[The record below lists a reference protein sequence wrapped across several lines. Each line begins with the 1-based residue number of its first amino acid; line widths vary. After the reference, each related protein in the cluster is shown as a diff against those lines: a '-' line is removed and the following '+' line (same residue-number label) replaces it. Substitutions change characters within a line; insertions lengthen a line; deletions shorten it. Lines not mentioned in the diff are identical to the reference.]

1 MSSSIIE
8 RLKLATALALAVLAL
23 PLAAQVLPGVE
34 EEAETPAIPAP
45 DPFGRETPRGA
56 VDGLIAAL
64 SLQDY
69 ERAGQYLSPSMTD
82 PALASAAAEEEAPTA
97 GPEPSEEGE
106 ARDGEASE
114 DETSEETELPAG
126 PSENALLA
134 RNLQVLLDRAGRLIP
149 SNQLSASPDGA
160 VNDGLPLD
168 VERVGRFTGT
178 EEIPILLA
186 RSTDENG
193 VLVWRLSRQ
202 TISDFD
208 KVVPP
213 EVQEKLVEE
222 VEQAPPRFVIA
233 GAPLRD
239 WLVLIGG
246 AITSFGVFW
255 LVSSGLLWLLRR
267 FVSDQEKSALYRL
280 TFALLPPLS
289 LFLMVVTFGYWSNSI
304 DASIVARAALRN
316 LNGVFGWVAV
326 IWFALRLVDAIGRLA
341 AARMGELEQ
350 RQTKSVVNLVER
362 AAKVV
367 LLAFGAVVILDT
379 LGFDI
384 TTGIA
389 ALGIG
394 GLAFA
399 LGAQKLIENLVGG
412 VSVIADKPVQVG
424 DFCRVGDVM
433 GTVEDIGIRSTRLR
447 TLDRTLLTIPN
458 AAFASEQIENYA
470 VRDSF
475 LFSPVIGLEYGT
487 SADGLRDAKGI
498 IEEILSA
505 HEKVDHETT
514 RVLFSDF
521 NASSLDIAIFTYILA
536 DDFVQSLHIRHELLL
551 TIHERLGLAGHSMAF
566 PTTTVHMARQEGVA
580 IE

>member
-1 MSSSIIE
+1 MLSSIID
-8 RLKLATALALAVLAL
+8 RLKFAAAMTLALLAA
-23 PLAAQVLPGVE
+23 PLAAQLLPGAE
-34 EEAETPAIPAP
+34 EETETATAPSP

-56 VDGLIAAL
+56 VDGLLAAL

-69 ERAGQYLSPSMTD
+69 ERAGQYLSPPIADDNTSD
-82 PALASAAAEEEAPTA
+82 AAEEEEAPTPD
-97 GPEPSEEGE
+97 PEASANEEMAEGE
-106 ARDGEASE
+106 VSE
-114 DETSEETELPAG
+114 VTELPSG

-134 RNLQVLLDRAGRLIP
+134 RNLQVLLDRAGRLTP

-168 VERVGRFTGT
+168 IERVGRFTGE
-178 EEIPILLA
+178 EEIPILFA
-186 RSTDENG
+186 RSADETG
-193 VLVWRLSRQ
+193 TLVWRLSRQ

-222 VEQAPPRFVIA
+222 VEQTSQQFMIA

-246 AITSFGVFW
+246 AITSFAAFW
-255 LVSSGLLWLLRR
+255 LISTGLLLVLQR

-280 TFALLPPLS
+280 SFALLPPLS
-289 LFLMVVTFGYWSNSI
+289 LFLMVVSFGYWSNSI
-304 DASIVARAALRN
+304 DASIVARSALRN
-316 LNGVFGWVAV
+316 LNGVFGWIAV
-326 IWFALRLVDAIGRLA
+326 VWFALRLVDAIGRLI

-350 RQTKSVVNLVER
+350 RQTQSVVHLVQR

-379 LGFDI
+379 LGVDV

-424 DFCRVGDVM
+424 DFCRVGGVS

-470 VRDSF
+470 VRDRF
-475 LFSPVIGLEYGT
+475 LFNPVIGLEYGT
-487 SADGLRDAKGI
+487 SAEGLRDAKSI
-498 IEEILSA
+498 IEDVLSA
-505 HEKVDHETT
+505 HEKVDDETT

-521 NASSLDIAIFTYILA
+521 SASSLDITVYTYILTT
-536 DDFVQSLHIRHELLL
+536 DFVESLHLRHELLL
-551 TIHERLGLAGHSMAF
+551 AIHERLGRAGYSMAF
-566 PTTTVHMARQEGVA
+566 PTTTVHMAPGNSAMAET
-580 IE
+580 